1 MNRSSRHRS
10 TYGRIK
16 TAGASVRY
24 LAMHHI
30 VVRRDAGHI
39 AAIGGQIDVEL
50 PPVE

>member
-1 MNRSSRHRS
+1 LR
-10 TYGRIK
+10 
-16 TAGASVRY
+16 
-24 LAMHHI
+24 I